1 MFSVT
6 TDADVVTNVRRADTA
21 FAGDD
26 LAADRVGIGW
36 IRQPDG
42 TFLPPAPPTEAL
54 EPIVLPR
61 WRFQVALERKGLTGG
76 LDNTAVATAVQA
88 ITDPDDRLEAQYR
101 VADGQS
107 FSSDEGLIIQLAAA
121 LSIAFDRDDFVN
133 AAAGNWSAITP

>member
-6 TDADVVTNVRRADTA
+6 TDAGVVTNVRRADTA
-21 FAGDD
+21 FPGDD
-26 LAADRVGIGW
+26 LSALRVGVGW
-36 IRQPDG
+36 IKQPDD
-42 TFLPPAPPTEAL
+42 TFAPPAAPAESI

-61 WRFQVALERKGLTGG
+61 WQFQMALERKGLTGG
-76 LDNTAVATAVQA
+76 LDNATVTTAVQA
-88 ITDPDDRLEAQYR
+88 IADSDERLEAQYR
-101 VADGQS
+101 VKDGQA